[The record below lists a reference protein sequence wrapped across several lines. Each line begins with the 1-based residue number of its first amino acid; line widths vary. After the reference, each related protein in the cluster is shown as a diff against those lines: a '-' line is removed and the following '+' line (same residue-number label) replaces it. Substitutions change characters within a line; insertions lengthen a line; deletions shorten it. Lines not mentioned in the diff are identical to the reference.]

1 MSEVMEFSQT
11 SEQARSPGRR
21 RDDATR
27 RAILRAAFDIIEAD
41 GYRAFT
47 IEGVAARS
55 GAGKTT
61 IYRWWPSKEALAVD
75 AFMAEI
81 PQCGPAGSSGSA
93 IEDLKA
99 TLARIAENLTE
110 GKNGRVLAAILGGG
124 QAELETCV
132 QFRDRFLIPR
142 RELGRAVVQ
151 RGIANGELRADLD
164 VDAALEALIAPIYMR
179 LLMRIPPRS
188 PDEMRAF
195 ADTVIQG
202 MASKAAP

>member
-1 MSEVMEFSQT
+1 MSDVAELERVADQGR
-11 SEQARSPGRR
+11 APGRR

-75 AFMAEI
+75 AFMSEI
-81 PQCGPAGSSGSA
+81 GECGQGQDTGSV

-99 TLARIAENLTE
+99 TVVRISENLE
-110 GKNGRVLAAILGGG
+110 ARPGAFWPRFSAAGR
-124 QAELETCV
+124 TTS
-132 QFRDRFLIPR
+132 RP
-142 RELGRAVVQ
+142 
-151 RGIANGELRADLD
+151 
-164 VDAALEALIAPIYMR
+164 
-179 LLMRIPPRS
+179 
-188 PDEMRAF
+188 
-195 ADTVIQG
+195 
-202 MASKAAP
+202 ASNSATGS

>member
-1 MSEVMEFSQT
+1 MSEAIELDRAA
-11 SEQARSPGRR
+11 EQARNPGRP

-27 RAILRAAFDIIEAD
+27 RAILKAAFDIIEAE

-81 PQCGPAGSSGSA
+81 QQCGPALSSGSA

-99 TLARIAENLTE
+99 TMVRIAENLTE
-110 GKNGRVLAAILGGG
+110 GKNGRVLSAILGGG
-124 QAELETCV
+124 QAELETCI

-142 RELGRAVVQ
+142 RELGRMAVQ
-151 RGIANGELRADLD
+151 RGIASGELRADLD

-188 PDEMRAF
+188 PEEMRAF
-195 ADTVIQG
+195 ADTVIRG
-202 MASKAAP
+202 MAAAKAA